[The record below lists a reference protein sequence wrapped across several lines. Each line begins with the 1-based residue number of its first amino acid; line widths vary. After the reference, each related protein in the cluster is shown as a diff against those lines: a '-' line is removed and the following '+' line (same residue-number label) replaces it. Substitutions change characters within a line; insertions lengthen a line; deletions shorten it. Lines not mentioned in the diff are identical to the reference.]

1 MRVLVIGGTVFV
13 GRAVVA
19 EALARG
25 DEVTV
30 FHRGRSGR
38 APEGAETIHGDR
50 ATDLDRLA
58 GRSWDVVI
66 DTCGFEPRPVA
77 ASARAIDAERYVFV
91 STAGVYRDWPDQPVP
106 DEDAPLHASGDGY
119 SELKAA
125 CERAAEAERP
135 GRVCAVRPGIIFGPH
150 EHIGRLPWWLDRMAR
165 GGRILA
171 PGPRDA
177 AFQYVDVR
185 DLAEL
190 LLDAAPGPRNAVCP
204 PLTWGELLETAH
216 AVAGAADAELVWTD
230 AARVHAAIPDSWDIL
245 PVWPAPDVPAAY
257 AVGTKHPYA
266 PRTLRD
272 TVEATW
278 AAMPAQ
284 RRVEGLDARREQALL
299 EG

>member
-30 FHRGRSGR
+30 FHRGRSGA
-38 APEGAETIHGDR
+38 APDGVETIHGDR
-50 ATDLDRLA
+50 TTDLGRLA
-58 GRSWDVVI
+58 GRAWDVVV
-66 DTCGFEPRPVA
+66 DTCGFEREPVGAGA
-77 ASARAIDAERYVFV
+77 AAIDCERYVFV
-91 STAGVYRDWPDQPVP
+91 STAGVYRDWPERPVP
-106 DEDAPLHASGDGY
+106 DEDAPLHTEGDSY

-125 CERAAEAERP
+125 CERAAEAARP
-135 GRVCAVRPGIIFGPH
+135 GAVAAIRPGIIFGPH
-150 EHIGRLPWWLDRMAR
+150 EHVGRLPWWLDRMAR

-177 AFQYVDVR
+177 PFQCVDVR

-190 LLDAAPGPRNAVCP
+190 LLDSPPAPRNAVGP
-204 PLTWGELLETAH
+204 ALTWGELLETVH
-216 AVAGAADAELVWTD
+216 SVSGAPGSELVWTD
-230 AARVHAAIPDSWDIL
+230 ADVVHAAVPDSWDIL

-266 PRTLRD
+266 ARALRD

-284 RRVEGLDARREQALL
+284 RRVPGLDARREAAILA
-299 EG
+299 G